1 MEYKEEVLE
10 STSNTGEAACFWH
23 KYPPHLASLHTIN
36 WLLEETVFWNDT
48 SGHETC
54 CQLSKKRGRWEGPNS
69 NWNWKAANT
78 FLWWCLV
85 LLLRSRP
92 QQQLYIVVYDLVSAL
107 YYMDLVPQRK
117 NQLQLLKKHLS
128 FYSIAY
134 LVVSTTALQVFLL
147 T

>member
-1 MEYKEEVLE
+1 M
-10 STSNTGEAACFWH
+10 
-23 KYPPHLASLHTIN
+23 
-36 WLLEETVFWNDT
+36 
-48 SGHETC
+48 
-54 CQLSKKRGRWEGPNS
+54 
-69 NWNWKAANT
+69 
-78 FLWWCLV
+78 